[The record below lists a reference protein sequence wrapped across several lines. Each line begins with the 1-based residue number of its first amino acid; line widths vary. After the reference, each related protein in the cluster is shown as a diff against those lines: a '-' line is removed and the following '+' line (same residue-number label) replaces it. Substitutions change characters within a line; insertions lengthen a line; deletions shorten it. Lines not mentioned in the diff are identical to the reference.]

1 MLVFVLRGKMC
12 TFTATEIEMLNWWM
26 RDKDTECIIEK
37 GKTRRMY
44 AIEPK
49 KREKK

>member
-1 MLVFVLRGKMC
+1 
-12 TFTATEIEMLNWWM
+12 M

-49 KREKK
+49 KREKKLAAYRLKYVYNRVKCDKKNDIQ